1 MLHDD
6 KFVSSWI
13 GSLQLF
19 SQLDLPGLVFLSI
32 LVTITSML
40 MIGKHNHPIIYE
52 LVLEAGLGTLVISL
66 HVLMSFFFESHTI
79 IT

>member
-66 HVLMSFFFESHTI
+66 HVLMSFFFEYHTI